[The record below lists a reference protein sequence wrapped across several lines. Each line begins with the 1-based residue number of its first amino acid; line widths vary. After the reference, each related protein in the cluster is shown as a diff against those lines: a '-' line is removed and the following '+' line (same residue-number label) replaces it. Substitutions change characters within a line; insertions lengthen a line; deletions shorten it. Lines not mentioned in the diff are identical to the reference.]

1 MKDEIIVASPM
12 HRMVKQKTIMVNM
25 PKQVGHRQI
34 ALQLRVSMQML
45 LLKILLRLVLEQ
57 TLITIGEANLVNQ
70 LMELPLVSLL
80 KLRVQLAQL
89 LLVQAVLFFV
99 ICHTMWVLQM
109 LLRLVIIAKLQLQ
122 AVQLRLVT
130 TPILLQQIQVLVMAQ

>member
-1 MKDEIIVASPM
+1 
-12 HRMVKQKTIMVNM
+12 
-25 PKQVGHRQI
+25 
-34 ALQLRVSMQML
+34 MQML

-109 LLRLVIIAKLQLQ
+109 LLQLVMIAKLQLQ

-130 TPILLQQIQVLVMAQ
+130 KLILLQ